1 MKNFMNKIKNAYL
14 YAYYECYLQTH
25 IYYKTHKNKN
35 FYSILSLGFPL
46 WLLLEF
52 PILMI
57 VDKTI
62 GLPSKVFLYPL
73 IIGIAYGYIFAT
85 SKLIGDDDLTEKI
98 NTFYANKDT
107 VKESRKIALIF
118 VFLCIIFWVFA
129 IKYDYY

>member
-35 FYSILSLGFPL
+35 FYSSMTLGFVL
-46 WLLLEF
+46 FFLLVF
-52 PILMI
+52 PSVIFFGNKFEIGKWMYLIL
-57 VDKTI
+57 
-62 GLPSKVFLYPL
+62 
-73 IIGIAYGYIFAT
+73 IGIAYAHLYFD
-85 SKLIGDDDLTEKI
+85 SWLIGDDDLTEKI
-98 NTFYANKDT
+98 NTFYANKDA

>member
-35 FYSILSLGFPL
+35 FYSSMTLGFVL
-46 WLLLEF
+46 FFLLVF
-52 PILMI
+52 PSVIFFGNKFEIGKWMYLIL
-57 VDKTI
+57 
-62 GLPSKVFLYPL
+62 
-73 IIGIAYGYIFAT
+73 IGIAYAHLYFD
-85 SKLIGDDDLTEKI
+85 SWLIGDDDLTEKI
-98 NTFYANKDT
+98 NDFYANKDT

-129 IKYDYY
+129 IRYDYY